1 MKHLHKLVLVGLT
14 GIIFPLISAI
24 VDPQTTSIFPSVYA
38 AESAPMVDTWILS
51 DEGRQYYIKGG
62 TLRFD
67 RATRAVRESGAYS
80 FTAQII
86 CVYPNGYYTVN
97 HYRMASKGITAVSI
111 DGGPMMG
118 VSDGSIYDRIY
129 HEVRVR
135 YLM

>member
-1 MKHLHKLVLVGLT
+1 MKSLHKLVLVGLT

-24 VDPQTTSIFPSVYA
+24 VAPQTTSVFPSVYA

-62 TLRFD
+62 TLRFAP
-67 RATRAVRESGAYS
+67 ATWAVRESGAYS

-97 HYRMASKGITAVSI
+97 HYRMAAKGAIGVSV
-111 DGGPMMG
+111 DGGPVMV
-118 VSDGSIYDRIY
+118 VSNDSIYGRIY
-129 HEVRVR
+129 HEVRDR